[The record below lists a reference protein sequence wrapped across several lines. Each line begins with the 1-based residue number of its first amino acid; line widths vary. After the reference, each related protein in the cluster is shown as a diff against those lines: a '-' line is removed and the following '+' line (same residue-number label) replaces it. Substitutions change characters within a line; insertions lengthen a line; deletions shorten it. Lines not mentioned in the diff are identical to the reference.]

1 MAVDVRMYNVVM
13 LGFSFMFMFTAFQTT
28 SMIEVRVL
36 LVDLMVNKR

>member
-1 MAVDVRMYNVVM
+1 MRMYNVVM